1 MPQSSTTSAA
11 TSDVIEDVQQAPV
24 QDEVSQPPVLI
35 TEQEVAFS
43 TAVALAA
50 RPASRSRRLI
60 DAARTVREAFR
71 LPPPK
76 KHLPQSNRYLE
87 HSRMAREMDRL

>member
-11 TSDVIEDVQQAPV
+11 TPDVIQDVEPTSV
-24 QDEVSQPPVLI
+24 KDEMSQPPVLI

-43 TAVALAA
+43 TAVALAP
-50 RPASRSRRLI
+50 RPPSKSRRLI
-60 DAARTVREAFR
+60 DAIRTAGAAFR